1 VLKPGQEATER
12 EITHFCKERLAH
24 YKAPKS
30 IDFVA
35 ALPRTGSGK
44 IHKKG
49 LRDKYWEGYDKKV
62 H

>member
-1 VLKPGQEATER
+1 MT
-12 EITHFCKERLAH
+12 H

-30 IDFVA
+30 IDFIE

-49 LRDKYWEGYDKKV
+49 LRDQYWEGYEKKV